1 MYDEPPT
8 QSKTVRQPQQ
18 MGAFNLAAFLL
29 APLVLR
35 VATTHDNLF
44 TLYQVQTQDLPI
56 LIALPLLLLILQ
68 RRAPAWQLPDWLPG
82 GRVLLTAGVAFTLLL
97 GWATHALF
105 FDYAVSRD
113 EHMVLFDMA
122 VYDKGRFAAPL
133 TPHWRAFALSLVP
146 AFLLNDVQPVGLVS
160 AYLPGNALLRL
171 AFAHVG
177 DPAFFNP
184 ALALAGGVAL
194 YDIGKRLFGE
204 DHRALGV
211 TLLIYALSSQLLVN
225 AMTTYA
231 MTGHTALNL
240 VWLAAF
246 LRGGRLGHA
255 AAIAVGLI
263 ATGLH
268 QIVFHPLFAAPF
280 VLWRWHHGAWRIA
293 ALYAAAYCAIIGWWI
308 VFPTMTA
315 LYTGIPSAAMG
326 PNNSSLIDR
335 VLPLLL
341 HHDPLTVS
349 WMMLNL
355 LRFVAWQH
363 LALLPLLV
371 AAVPVAWRG
380 RGPGQGIAAPMLAGI
395 ALATLFLGFVLPF
408 QGHGWGYR
416 YYSPFLGSFALLAG
430 IGYRQLA
437 KRLPR
442 HTDGAVIAL
451 SLATVAGAIPLL
463 LIQANA
469 FTRPHVALDRLIAAK
484 HGDFVVIDTDESTPT
499 TDGRWAVNAVDEV
512 RNDPDLINRPL
523 RFSSRSLNAGLVT
536 ELCRR
541 GRVSVVGWPEMHRAG
556 LGTNVIGSG
565 RRFVQLTEML
575 RRGGCL
581 VT

>member
-1 MYDEPPT
+1 MDDAPPT
-8 QSKTVRQPQQ
+8 QPKIVRQPRQ
-18 MGAFNLAAFLL
+18 MAALNLAAILL

-35 VATTHDNLF
+35 AATTHGDLF

-56 LIALPLLLLILQ
+56 LLTLPLLFLVLQ
-68 RRAPAWQLPDWLPG
+68 RRAPAWQLPDRLPS
-82 GRVLLTAGVAFTLLL
+82 GRVLLTAGIVFALLL
-97 GWATHALF
+97 GWGTHALLL
-105 FDYAVSRD
+105 DYPVSRD

-122 VYDKGRFAAPL
+122 VYDKGRLAAPL
-133 TPHWRAFALSLVP
+133 TPAWRPFARSLVP
-146 AFLLNDVQPVGLVS
+146 AFLLNDVEPIGLVS

-177 DPAFFNP
+177 NPAFFNP

-204 DHRALGV
+204 DHRALWV
-211 TLLIYALSSQLLVN
+211 ALLIYALSSQLLVN

-240 VWLAAF
+240 AWLAAF
-246 LRGGRLGHA
+246 LRGGRRGHA
-255 AAIAVGLI
+255 AAIGVGLI

-280 VLWRWHHGAWRIA
+280 VLWRWHRGEWRIA
-293 ALYAAAYCAIIGWWI
+293 ALYAAAYGAIIGWWI
-308 VFPTMTA
+308 VFPTLTA

-326 PNNSSLIDR
+326 PNNSSLLDR

-341 HHDPLTVS
+341 HHDPLTLS

-355 LRFVAWQH
+355 LRFIAWQH

-380 RGPGQGIAAPMLAGI
+380 NGPGQGIAAPMLAGI
-395 ALATLFLGFVLPF
+395 ALATLFLALVLPF

-416 YYSPFLGSFALLAG
+416 YYSPFLGNFALLAG
-430 IGYRQLA
+430 VGYRQLA
-437 KRLPR
+437 ERLPR
-442 HTDGAVIAL
+442 RADGAVIVL
-451 SLATVAGAIPLL
+451 SVATVTGAIPLL
-463 LIQANA
+463 LVQANA
-469 FTRPHVALDRLIAAK
+469 FTRPHAAVDRLIAAK
-484 HGDFVVIDTDESTPT
+484 HSEFVVIDTDEPTPT

-512 RNDPDLINRPL
+512 RNDPDLIKRPL
-523 RFSSRSLNAGLVT
+523 RFSSRSLDAGLVA

-541 GRVSVVGWPEMHRAG
+541 GRVSVVDWPQMHRAG
-556 LGTNVIGSG
+556 LGPNVIGSG
-565 RRFVQLTEML
+565 PRFVQLTDML
-575 RRGGCL
+575 RRSGCL
-581 VT
+581 AT